1 MPMFLRF
8 EMSFVQVASKH
19 LMIPMAYYLLPPF
32 LLPPHQSNCFHF
44 FSSLLELPSANSEA
58 EPQPLV
64 SCSSHMCPIQVHWHV
79 KQNYRVLAG
88 QNHNHIS
95 KLCEKLFPVE
105 FGDAP
110 YQLQQYQSGFQ
121 LQLQA
126 P

>member
-1 MPMFLRF
+1 MFLRF

-44 FSSLLELPSANSEA
+44 FSFLLELPSANSEA

-64 SCSSHMCPIQVHWHV
+64 SCSSHVSHTGALACKAKLQ
-79 KQNYRVLAG
+79 RVLAG
-88 QNHNHIS
+88 QNHNHKS

-110 YQLQQYQSGFQ
+110 SQLQKYQSGFQ